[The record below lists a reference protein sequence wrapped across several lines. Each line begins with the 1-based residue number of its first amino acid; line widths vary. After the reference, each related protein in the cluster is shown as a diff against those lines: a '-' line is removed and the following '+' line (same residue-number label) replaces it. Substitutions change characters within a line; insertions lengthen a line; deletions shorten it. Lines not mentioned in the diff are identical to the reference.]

1 MRTIVSVAMS
11 LDGFIAD
18 DSTSRLVLSSPQD
31 LDAVYRL
38 RAASDAIL
46 VGGETL
52 RSDNPSL
59 ATRHAAC
66 FELRKQRGV
75 PPHPMK
81 ATITGSGNLP
91 ADAKF
96 FQDGDGQKLVFCG
109 ASADPSLEQ
118 RLGSLAT
125 VVRLAEQDVAAE
137 AVVANLARRGVSQLI
152 VEGGARTI
160 GLFFRAGVVDVL
172 RLAVAPVICGK
183 RGRSRPFTEPVSQW
197 AERRHVRLEKTET
210 LGDTAVMWYQLERTD
225 GQAG

>member
-1 MRTIVSVAMS
+1 MRTIVSVAIS

-18 DSTSRLVLSSPQD
+18 DSARRLVLSSPED
-31 LDAVYRL
+31 FDAVYRL
-38 RAASDAIL
+38 RAQSDVIL
-46 VGGETL
+46 VGGETV
-52 RSDNPSL
+52 RADNPSL

-75 PPHPMK
+75 APHPIK

-96 FQDGDGQKLVFCG
+96 FQDGDAQKLVFCG
-109 ASADPSLEQ
+109 TSADPSLE
-118 RLGSLAT
+118 RKLGSLAT
-125 VVRLAEQDVAAE
+125 VVRFAEQEVAAG
-137 AVVANLARRGVSQLI
+137 AVVADLARRNVSQLL

-172 RLAVAPVICGK
+172 RLAVTPVICGQ
-183 RGRSRPFTEPVSQW
+183 RGRSRPFAEPFAQW
-197 AERRHVRLEKTET
+197 ADRRHIRLEKTET

-225 GQAG
+225 GPG